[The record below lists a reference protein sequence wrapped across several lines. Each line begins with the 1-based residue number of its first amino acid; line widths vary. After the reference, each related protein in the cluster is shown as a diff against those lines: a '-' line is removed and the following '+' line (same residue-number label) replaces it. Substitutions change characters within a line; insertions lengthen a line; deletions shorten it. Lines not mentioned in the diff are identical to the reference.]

1 MYTATAVAKYVINR
15 CNVRNSPITNL
26 KLQKILYYIQG
37 YFFKHLGEAA
47 FDDNIESW
55 RYGPVVPSVYY
66 EYCSYVSNEIQANY
80 DLDDD
85 VQKISNIETKNP
97 VFTVLKRQRCRNAQ
111 EVNDISTPFYTPF
124 RPVVRYSN
132 YQGCFLRLNPG
143 WGQETNIDPDN

>member
-1 MYTATAVAKYVINR
+1 MFIKF
-15 CNVRNSPITNL
+15 L
-26 KLQKILYYIQG
+26 DHDL
-37 YFFKHLGEAA
+37 
-47 FDDNIESW
+47 
-55 RYGPVVPSVYY
+55 RYGIGHAKKRLIVTF
-66 EYCSYVSNEIQANY
+66 IM
-80 DLDDD
+80 
-85 VQKISNIETKNP
+85 ETKNP

>member
-1 MYTATAVAKYVINR
+1 MTYQIVDWLMTYIECFVMLVVVTESGGRKFEEKKQAYLLLSFSLFNAILVAV
-15 CNVRNSPITNL
+15 CNQISAFSFITPVL
-26 KLQKILYYIQG
+26 SIL
-37 YFFKHLGEAA
+37 
-47 FDDNIESW
+47 
-55 RYGPVVPSVYY
+55 
-66 EYCSYVSNEIQANY
+66 
-80 DLDDD
+80 
-85 VQKISNIETKNP
+85 ETKNP

>member
-1 MYTATAVAKYVINR
+1 MYELPTFPCFYPLLTTSKSIDFTGFL
-15 CNVRNSPITNL
+15 TNL
-26 KLQKILYYIQG
+26 LSSKFLFL
-37 YFFKHLGEAA
+37 
-47 FDDNIESW
+47 
-55 RYGPVVPSVYY
+55 
-66 EYCSYVSNEIQANY
+66 
-80 DLDDD
+80 
-85 VQKISNIETKNP
+85 ETKNP